1 MQGTIL
7 LMLPVLPI
15 EVLSDYFNHTI
26 YTTIK
31 QDKQNNEIAKTLTVS
46 IYNIIV
52 GSYMGESDILR
63 LWTQRTDGIG
73 ELHPPNPQYLR
84 NHECPQFVKNIFQNL
99 ESQLSPEMLEY
110 ISHYENINVKQHLIL
125 IDNMY
130 QYETK
135 YYGLCAEFPNITKD
149 GHYILEYDIQHNE
162 YKKTRI
168 QTSIEPVIVPSL
180 TNKHQIRDIIK
191 QLTDYIARM
200 PVLVNI
206 MDCTSSM
213 LTELFVNNDNPYIYL
228 PKPDCLLCDAKLE
241 YIPMITFDITNQ
253 IRWVNYNLDK
263 VSISDLIEIK
273 DVCSK
278 SDATYNLLINLYK
291 VQAVNIAFVAI
302 YKMLGMLSVSRTY
315 TLQSGKMITFND
327 ITFYTLVKLWCNEDD
342 FQDMLINN
350 VDPYFEPN
358 IKYYMNSLVHNESI
372 LAKVQNNTYLKNV
385 LLDEAQKIIAKLNE
399 YFPENPIVLTDE
411 HPITIRDKIKDYVES
426 NGTYF

>member
-1 MQGTIL
+1 
-7 LMLPVLPI
+7 MLQVLPI
-15 EVLSDYFNHTI
+15 EVLSDYLNHTI
-26 YTTIK
+26 FTTSK
-31 QDKQNNEIAKTLTVS
+31 QDKQNNEIAQTLTVS

-63 LWTQRTDGIG
+63 LTVQRAD
-73 ELHPPNPQYLR
+73 ELGATHQNPQYLR
-84 NHECPQFVKNIFQNL
+84 NHECPRFVKNIFQNL

-110 ISHYENINVKQHLIL
+110 ISHYENINVKHHLIL

-130 QYETK
+130 QTETN

-162 YKKTRI
+162 YKRTHI

-180 TNKHQIRDIIK
+180 TNKHQIYDIIK
-191 QLTDYIARM
+191 QLTDYVARL

-228 PKPDCLLCDAKLE
+228 SKPDCLICDAKLE
-241 YIPMITFDITNQ
+241 YMPMITFDITNQ

-263 VSISDLIEIK
+263 VNIPDLIEIK
-273 DVCSK
+273 DVCPK
-278 SDATYNLLINLYK
+278 SDATYNFLINLYK

-302 YKMLGMLSVSRTY
+302 YKMLGTFSVSRNY
-315 TLQSGKMITFND
+315 TLQSGKMITLNNLAFNSFV
-327 ITFYTLVKLWCNEDD
+327 ILWEKEPAFPN
-342 FQDMLINN
+342 MLINN
-350 VDPYFEPN
+350 FDPYFEPN

-385 LLDEAQKIIAKLNE
+385 LLDEAKKIIAKLNE
-399 YFPENPIVLTDE
+399 YFPETPIVLTDE
-411 HPITIRDKIKDYVES
+411 HPITIRDTIKEYVES